1 MRREGEVK
9 ILDSTCPAIHAA
21 LQAGQKGLPF
31 MPLRAGHQ
39 FALLPHSVVSQTGTP
54 IALKT
59 A

>member
-31 MPLRAGHQ
+31 MPC
-39 FALLPHSVVSQTGTP
+39 ALATSLLCYP
-54 IALKT
+54 T